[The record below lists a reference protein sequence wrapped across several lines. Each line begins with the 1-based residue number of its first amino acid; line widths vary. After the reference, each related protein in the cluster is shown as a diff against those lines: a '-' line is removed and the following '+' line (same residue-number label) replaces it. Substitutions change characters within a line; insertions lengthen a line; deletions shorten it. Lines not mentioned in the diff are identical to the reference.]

1 MGDDPWFSDSVY
13 SDDPV
18 SVYLAQVRQIPS
30 LSRDEEIDCIRHV
43 RAGDQYAAAAGK
55 RLTEANLLLVLS
67 IAERYRSVSIPLLDL
82 IQHGNEGLMLAIR
95 TLHESSDDGFSDHVT
110 GHIERAIAKIV
121 GPSDPGLN
129 QTGH

>member
-18 SVYLAQVRQIPS
+18 SVYLAEARQIPS

-43 RAGDQYAAAAGK
+43 RAGDQQAAAAGK
-55 RLTEANLLLVLS
+55 RLMEANLLLVLS
-67 IAERYRSVSIPLLDL
+67 IAERYRSASVPLLDL
-82 IQHGNEGLMLAIR
+82 IQQGNEGLMLAIR
-95 TLHESSDDGFSDHVT
+95 TLHENSDDGFSAHVT
-110 GHIERAIAKIV
+110 CHIERAIAKIV
-121 GPSDPGLN
+121 GPSDSGLN